1 MAWRKRFRIGSSRPC
16 STASVRLF
24 AQGLTTAERM
34 AAARWEDRTRI
45 LNRAGYARYDES
57 TSRKPGDCS
66 RMLIDR
72 YRGLRL
78 RKPHQLSRLLENLL
92 KEELRL
98 RP

>member
-1 MAWRKRFRIGSSRPC
+1 MTKALPQRIVETLLGRFGE
-16 STASVRLF
+16 TVRRGPDHGR
-24 AQGLTTAERM
+24 ADAP
-34 AAARWEDRTRI
+34 ARWEDRTRI
-45 LNRAGYARYDES
+45 LNRAGHARYEES
-57 TSRKPGDCS
+57 TSRKLGDCP